1 MTQTVRRMSLL
12 AASIVAALAATLLLA
27 ASPAQ
32 AHTRGETIQYGCG
45 WTSGYTIH
53 AARAITTS
61 GGTIYGYNYLVQRG
75 SYWCSATRKVY
86 FHNTPTWTTATLRV
100 AGTNYTDAGD
110 FREWAAV
117 VRYAPSGCKQAWG
130 YMYSTSGTSGTR
142 AFSGIT
148 SCFY

>member
-1 MTQTVRRMSLL
+1 MSLL

-53 AARAITTS
+53 AARAVKTS

-75 SYWCSATRKVY
+75 SYWCSATRKVS
-86 FHNTPTWTTATLRV
+86 FHNMATQTTATLRV
-100 AGTNYTDAGD
+100 GSSTYTDSGS
-110 FREWAAV
+110 FGHFAAV
-117 VRYAPSGCKQAWG
+117 VRYAPSGCKQSWG
-130 YMYSTSGTSGTR
+130 YIYSTGGTS
-142 AFSGIT
+142 AYSGKT